1 MTSKAP
7 EPNSSAKARPS
18 EADHDRN
25 TPGKGKGLAE
35 SSVNEPHIEPTDASS
50 DASKDKSA

>member
-1 MTSKAP
+1 MTSKASK
-7 EPNSSAKARPS
+7 PNTSAKARPS